1 MLVLWAICSQPE
13 GQLFMKDKLFYKH
26 IILYVSLLLLPIVAF
41 SGFIQISILERIRQ
55 NYAYQLENQ
64 MISYANDLEEVFSSL
79 DTVRANVIYD
89 DEFVFN
95 SDLSNVEE
103 AKDVLRKLQSLA
115 INNPILQEVIFWYE
129 GDEFVYLSTASTFRK
144 DKLQELHPLFSLKSV
159 DEILEEEK
167 GGHSETYLFLTLPEG
182 TVPVRTICYTSVLI
196 NGRRALLIF
205 LLKMPETDILDN
217 MVVFDRQGNFQYS
230 CNMDE
235 ELSAMLKG
243 SIPDDYYAIRV
254 EKESR
259 IYVQYYK
266 PDIVYADF
274 RRIRHLY
281 WCIIVFVLVVGTW
294 LIFFGIK
301 NNLLPILRRRQELT
315 NAVQL
320 HFLYNLLKGKYAREE
335 FDERVE
341 KDGMINLK
349 GDLYFL
355 IVFLLQEDD
364 ALKENE
370 EVEAVLRRYLK
381 GYMIELPEER
391 KFAYVGA
398 LDKGKAK
405 DYREYTWFM
414 WKELE
419 RETGIDISF
428 SYSPPFENIDDIQ
441 QIFLK
446 TVLSLE
452 FKFAKGN
459 SCYIDTEQ
467 VLDEELVEVTKP
479 KKLIEQLLLN
489 TRLANTAEVNRIM
502 DEINSYV
509 RTSGMPPTYS
519 KMVCYNLI
527 MQVMGLF
534 HSCGILESGERIS
547 CSMIMTHNDTVDELM
562 DRIRNIANNIC
573 LFLTEKKKKDSQ
585 TEIAGMEEFLRE
597 NVLLEKFSVQYMAD
611 WFGMSP
617 SGLSNFYKQKTGM
630 TIMERVTDIR
640 MKRAEEYLLDEEN
653 PMTLNEIVEKIG
665 YNNTS
670 SFIRKFKS
678 IYGVT
683 PGQFVKAKKGG

>member
-1 MLVLWAICSQPE
+1 
-13 GQLFMKDKLFYKH
+13 MKDKLFYKH
-26 IILYVSLLLLPIVAF
+26 IILYVLLLFLPVVAF

-64 MISYANDLEEVFSSL
+64 MIGYANDLEEIFSSL
-79 DTVRANVIYD
+79 DAVRTNVIYD
-89 DEFVFN
+89 DEFAFK
-95 SDLSNVEE
+95 SDLSNVKE
-103 AKDVLRKLQSLA
+103 AKEVLRKLQSFA
-115 INNPILQEVIFWYE
+115 INNPILQEIIFWYE
-129 GDEFVYLSTASTFRK
+129 GDEFAYLSTASTFRK
-144 DKLQELHPLFSLKSV
+144 DKLQELHPLFALKSV

-167 GGHSETYLFLTLPEG
+167 TGHEETYLFLTLPEG
-182 TVPVRTICYTSVLI
+182 TMPVRTICHTSVSI

-205 LLKMPETDILDN
+205 LMKMPETDIIDN
-217 MVVFDRQGNFQYS
+217 LVVFDRQGKVQYS
-230 CNMDE
+230 CNMDD
-235 ELSAMLKG
+235 ELSEMLKG
-243 SIPDDYYAIRV
+243 GIPENYYEIRV

-259 IYVQYYK
+259 IYVQYYN

-281 WCIIVFVLVVGTW
+281 WCIIAIVLLVGSG
-294 LIFFGIK
+294 LIFFGVK
-301 NNLLPILRRRQELT
+301 NNLLPMLRRRQELT
-315 NAVQL
+315 NAVQFN
-320 HFLYNLLKGKYAREE
+320 FLYNLLKGKYAREE

-341 KDGMINLK
+341 KDGMVNLK
-349 GDLYFL
+349 GEMYFL
-355 IVFLLQEDD
+355 IVFLLQENAVTKD
-364 ALKENE
+364 NE
-370 EVEAVLRRYLK
+370 EVEAVLHRYLR
-381 GYMIELPEER
+381 GYMIELPEEK
-391 KFAYVGA
+391 KFVYVGA

-405 DYREYTWFM
+405 NYRESTWFM

-419 RETGIDISF
+419 RETKIDISF
-428 SYSPPFENIDDIQ
+428 SFSPLFENIDDIQ

-446 TVLSLE
+446 TVLSME

-459 SCYIDTEQ
+459 SCYIDSEQ

-479 KKLIEQLLLN
+479 KKLIEQLLMN
-489 TRLANTAEVNRIM
+489 TRLANTGEVNRIM
-502 DEINSYV
+502 DEINSHV
-509 RTSGMPPTYS
+509 KTSGMPPVYS

-527 MQVMGLF
+527 MQVTELL
-534 HSCGILESGERIS
+534 HSCGMLEHGERIS
-547 CSMIMTHNDTVDELM
+547 YSVIMARNDTVDELT

-573 LFLTEKKKKDSQ
+573 LFLTEKKKKDSE
-585 TEIAGMEEFLRE
+585 TEIDGIEQFMRE

-611 WFGMSP
+611 WFGTSP
-617 SGLSNFYKQKTGM
+617 SSLSNLYKQKTGM

-640 MKRAEEYLLDEEN
+640 MKQAEEYLLDEEK

-683 PGQFVKAKKGG
+683 PGQFVKAKKEG

>member
-1 MLVLWAICSQPE
+1 
-13 GQLFMKDKLFYKH
+13 MKDKLFYKH
-26 IILYVSLLLLPIVAF
+26 IILYVLLLFLPVVAF

-64 MISYANDLEEVFSSL
+64 MIGYANDLEEIFSSL
-79 DTVRANVIYD
+79 DAVRTNVIYD
-89 DEFVFN
+89 DEFAFK
-95 SDLSNVEE
+95 SDLSNVKE
-103 AKDVLRKLQSLA
+103 AKEVLRKLQSFA
-115 INNPILQEVIFWYE
+115 INNPILQEIIFWYE
-129 GDEFVYLSTASTFRK
+129 GDEFAYLSTASTFRK
-144 DKLQELHPLFSLKSV
+144 DKLQELHPLFALKSV

-167 GGHSETYLFLTLPEG
+167 TGHEETYLFLTLPEG
-182 TVPVRTICYTSVLI
+182 TMPVRTICHTSVSI

-205 LLKMPETDILDN
+205 LMKMPETDIIDN
-217 MVVFDRQGNFQYS
+217 LVVFDRQGKVQYS
-230 CNMDE
+230 CNMDD
-235 ELSAMLKG
+235 ELSEMLKG
-243 SIPDDYYAIRV
+243 GIPENYYEIRV

-259 IYVQYYK
+259 IYVQYYN

-281 WCIIVFVLVVGTW
+281 WCIIAIVLLVGSG
-294 LIFFGIK
+294 LIFFGVK
-301 NNLLPILRRRQELT
+301 NNLLPMLRRRQELT
-315 NAVQL
+315 NAVQFN
-320 HFLYNLLKGKYAREE
+320 FLYNLLKGKYAREE

-341 KDGMINLK
+341 KDGMVNLK
-349 GDLYFL
+349 GEMYFL
-355 IVFLLQEDD
+355 IVFLLQENAVTKD
-364 ALKENE
+364 NE
-370 EVEAVLRRYLK
+370 EVEAVLHRYLR
-381 GYMIELPEER
+381 GYMIELPEEK
-391 KFAYVGA
+391 KFVYVGA

-405 DYREYTWFM
+405 NYRESTWFM

-419 RETGIDISF
+419 RETKIDISF
-428 SYSPPFENIDDIQ
+428 SFSPLFENIDDIQ

-446 TVLSLE
+446 TVLSME

-459 SCYIDTEQ
+459 SCYIDSEQ

-479 KKLIEQLLLN
+479 KKLIEQLLMN
-489 TRLANTAEVNRIM
+489 TRLANTGEVNRIM
-502 DEINSYV
+502 DEINSHV
-509 RTSGMPPTYS
+509 KTSGMPPVYS

-527 MQVMGLF
+527 MQVTELL
-534 HSCGILESGERIS
+534 HSCGMLEHGERIS
-547 CSMIMTHNDTVDELM
+547 YSVIMARNDTVDELT

-573 LFLTEKKKKDSQ
+573 LFLTEKKDSE
-585 TEIAGMEEFLRE
+585 TEIDGIEQFMRE

-611 WFGMSP
+611 WFGTSP
-617 SGLSNFYKQKTGM
+617 SSLSNFYKQKTGM

-640 MKRAEEYLLDEEN
+640 MKQAEEYLLDEEN

-683 PGQFVKAKKGG
+683 PGQFVKAKKEG

>member
-1 MLVLWAICSQPE
+1 
-13 GQLFMKDKLFYKH
+13 MKDKLFYKH
-26 IILYVSLLLLPIVAF
+26 IILYVLLLFLPVVAF

-64 MISYANDLEEVFSSL
+64 MIGYANDLEEIFSSL
-79 DTVRANVIYD
+79 DAVRTNVIYD
-89 DEFVFN
+89 DEFAFK
-95 SDLSNVEE
+95 SDLSNVKE
-103 AKDVLRKLQSLA
+103 AKEVLRKLQSFA
-115 INNPILQEVIFWYE
+115 INNPILQEIIFWYE
-129 GDEFVYLSTASTFRK
+129 GDEFAYLSTASTFRK
-144 DKLQELHPLFSLKSV
+144 DKLQELHPLFALKSV

-167 GGHSETYLFLTLPEG
+167 TGHEETYLFLTLPEG
-182 TVPVRTICYTSVLI
+182 TMPVRTICHTSVSI

-205 LLKMPETDILDN
+205 LMKMPETDIIDN
-217 MVVFDRQGNFQYS
+217 LVVFDRQGKVQYS
-230 CNMDE
+230 CNMDD
-235 ELSAMLKG
+235 ELSEMLKG
-243 SIPDDYYAIRV
+243 GIPENYYEIRV

-259 IYVQYYK
+259 IYVQYYN

-281 WCIIVFVLVVGTW
+281 WCIIAIVLLVGSG
-294 LIFFGIK
+294 LIFFGVK
-301 NNLLPILRRRQELT
+301 NNLLPMLRRRQELT
-315 NAVQL
+315 NAVQFN
-320 HFLYNLLKGKYAREE
+320 FLYNLLKGKYAREE

-341 KDGMINLK
+341 KDGMVNLK
-349 GDLYFL
+349 GEMYFL
-355 IVFLLQEDD
+355 IVFLLQENAVTKD
-364 ALKENE
+364 NE
-370 EVEAVLRRYLK
+370 EVEAVLHRYLR
-381 GYMIELPEER
+381 GYMIELPEEK
-391 KFAYVGA
+391 KFVYVGA

-405 DYREYTWFM
+405 NYRESTWFM

-419 RETGIDISF
+419 RETKIDISF
-428 SYSPPFENIDDIQ
+428 SFSPLFENIDDIQ

-446 TVLSLE
+446 TVLSME

-459 SCYIDTEQ
+459 SCYIDSEQ

-479 KKLIEQLLLN
+479 KKLIEQLLMN
-489 TRLANTAEVNRIM
+489 TRLANTGEVNRIM
-502 DEINSYV
+502 DEINSHV
-509 RTSGMPPTYS
+509 KTSGMPPVYS

-527 MQVMGLF
+527 MQVTELL
-534 HSCGILESGERIS
+534 HSCGMLEHGERIS
-547 CSMIMTHNDTVDELM
+547 YSVIMARNDTVDELT

-573 LFLTEKKKKDSQ
+573 LFLTEKKKKDSE
-585 TEIAGMEEFLRE
+585 TEIDGIEQFMRE

-611 WFGMSP
+611 WFGTSP
-617 SGLSNFYKQKTGM
+617 SSLSNLYKQKTGM

-640 MKRAEEYLLDEEN
+640 MKQAEEYLLDEEN

-683 PGQFVKAKKGG
+683 PGQFVKAKKEG

>member
-1 MLVLWAICSQPE
+1 
-13 GQLFMKDKLFYKH
+13 MKDKLFYKH
-26 IILYVSLLLLPIVAF
+26 IILYVLLLFLPVVAF

-64 MISYANDLEEVFSSL
+64 MIGYANDLEEIFSSL
-79 DTVRANVIYD
+79 DAVRTNVIYD
-89 DEFVFN
+89 DEFAFK
-95 SDLSNVEE
+95 SDLSNVKE
-103 AKDVLRKLQSLA
+103 AKEVLRKLQSFA
-115 INNPILQEVIFWYE
+115 INNPILQEIIFWYE
-129 GDEFVYLSTASTFRK
+129 GDEFAYLSTASTFRK
-144 DKLQELHPLFSLKSV
+144 DKLQELHPLFALKSV

-167 GGHSETYLFLTLPEG
+167 TGHEETYLFLTLPEG
-182 TVPVRTICYTSVLI
+182 TMPVRTICHTSVSI

-205 LLKMPETDILDN
+205 LMKMPETDIIDN
-217 MVVFDRQGNFQYS
+217 LVVFDRQGKVQYS
-230 CNMDE
+230 CNMDD
-235 ELSAMLKG
+235 ELSEMLKG
-243 SIPDDYYAIRV
+243 GIPENYYEIRV

-259 IYVQYYK
+259 IYVQYYN

-281 WCIIVFVLVVGTW
+281 WCIIAIVLLVGSG
-294 LIFFGIK
+294 LIFFGVK
-301 NNLLPILRRRQELT
+301 NNLLPMLRRRQGLT
-315 NAVQL
+315 NAVQFN
-320 HFLYNLLKGKYAREE
+320 FLYNLLKGKYAREE

-341 KDGMINLK
+341 KDGMVNLK
-349 GDLYFL
+349 GEMYFL
-355 IVFLLQEDD
+355 IVFLLQENAVTKD
-364 ALKENE
+364 NE
-370 EVEAVLRRYLK
+370 EVEAVLHRYLR
-381 GYMIELPEER
+381 GYMIELPEEK
-391 KFAYVGA
+391 KFVYVGA

-405 DYREYTWFM
+405 NYRESTWFM

-419 RETGIDISF
+419 RETKIDISF
-428 SYSPPFENIDDIQ
+428 SFSPLFENIDDIQ

-446 TVLSLE
+446 TVLSME

-459 SCYIDTEQ
+459 SCYIDSEQ

-479 KKLIEQLLLN
+479 KKLIEQLLMN
-489 TRLANTAEVNRIM
+489 TRLANTGEVNRIM
-502 DEINSYV
+502 DEINSHV
-509 RTSGMPPTYS
+509 KTSGMPPVYS

-527 MQVMGLF
+527 MQVTELL
-534 HSCGILESGERIS
+534 HSCGMLEHGERIS
-547 CSMIMTHNDTVDELM
+547 YSVIMARNDTVDELT

-573 LFLTEKKKKDSQ
+573 LFLTEKKKKDSE
-585 TEIAGMEEFLRE
+585 TEIDGIEQFMRE

-611 WFGMSP
+611 WFGTSP
-617 SGLSNFYKQKTGM
+617 SSLSNFYKQKTGM

-640 MKRAEEYLLDEEN
+640 MKQAEEYLLDEEN

-683 PGQFVKAKKGG
+683 PGQFVKAKKEG

>member
-1 MLVLWAICSQPE
+1 
-13 GQLFMKDKLFYKH
+13 MKDKLFYKH
-26 IILYVSLLLLPIVAF
+26 IILYASLLLLPIVAF
-41 SGFIQISILERIRQ
+41 SGFIQISILEKIRQ

-64 MISYANDLEEVFSSL
+64 MIGCANDLEEVFSSL
-79 DTVRANVIYD
+79 DTVRTNVLSGD
-89 DEFVFN
+89 DFVFN
-95 SDLSNVEE
+95 SDLSNVQE
-103 AKDVLRKLQSLA
+103 AKEVLQELHSYA
-115 INNPILQEVIFWYE
+115 INNRILQEIIFWYE
-129 GDEFVYLSTASTFRK
+129 GDEFAYLSTASTVRK
-144 DKLQELHPLFSLKSV
+144 DKLQELHPLFALKSV

-167 GGHSETYLFLTLPEG
+167 SGHGETYLFRTFPEG
-182 TVPVRTICYTSVLI
+182 TIPVRNICHTSVLI

-205 LLKMPETDILDN
+205 LLKMPEMELLDN
-217 MVVFDRQGNFQYS
+217 LVVLDRQGNVQYS

-235 ELSAMLKG
+235 GLSEMLKEG
-243 SIPDDYYAIRV
+243 VPEDYFAIRV

-259 IYVQYYK
+259 TYVQYYN

-274 RRIRHLY
+274 MRIRHLY
-281 WCIIVFVLVVGTW
+281 WCIILFVLIVGVG
-294 LIFFGIK
+294 LIFFGVK
-301 NNLLPILRRRQELT
+301 NNLLPMLRRRQELT
-315 NAVQL
+315 NAVQFN
-320 HFLYNLLKGKYAREE
+320 FLYNLLKGKFAREE
-335 FDERVE
+335 FDAGVE

-349 GDLYFL
+349 GDFYFL
-355 IVFLLQEDD
+355 IVFLLQEDEVT
-364 ALKENE
+364 KENE
-370 EVEAVLRRYLK
+370 EVEAVLHRYLK

-391 KFAYVGA
+391 KFVYVGA
-398 LDKGKAK
+398 LEGNKAK
-405 DYREYTWFM
+405 NYREYTWFM

-419 RETGIDISF
+419 RETRLDISF
-428 SYSPPFENIDDIQ
+428 SFSPLFENIDDVQ

-446 TVLSLE
+446 TVLSME

-459 SCYIDTEQ
+459 SCYIDSEQ

-489 TRLANTAEVNRIM
+489 TRLANTEEVNRIM
-502 DEINSYV
+502 DEINSHV
-509 RTSGMPPTYS
+509 KTSGMPPVYS

-527 MQVMGLF
+527 MQVTELL
-534 HSCGILESGERIS
+534 HSCGMLESGERIS
-547 CSMIMTHNDTVDELM
+547 YSVVMARNDTVDELT

-573 LFLTEKKKKDSQ
+573 LFLTEKKKKDSE
-585 TEIAGMEEFLRE
+585 TEIAGIEQFMRE

-617 SGLSNFYKQKTGM
+617 SSLSNFYKQKTGM

-640 MKRAEEYLLDEEN
+640 MRQAEEYLLDEEN

-683 PGQFVKAKKGG
+683 PGQFVKAKKEG

>member
-1 MLVLWAICSQPE
+1 
-13 GQLFMKDKLFYKH
+13 MKDKLFYKH
-26 IILYVSLLLLPIVAF
+26 IILYVLLLFLPVVAF

-64 MISYANDLEEVFSSL
+64 MIGYANDLEEIFSSL
-79 DTVRANVIYD
+79 DAVRTNVIYD
-89 DEFVFN
+89 DEFAFK
-95 SDLSNVEE
+95 SDLSNVKE
-103 AKDVLRKLQSLA
+103 AKEVLRKLQSFA
-115 INNPILQEVIFWYE
+115 INNPILQEIIFWYE
-129 GDEFVYLSTASTFRK
+129 GDEFAYLSTASTFRK
-144 DKLQELHPLFSLKSV
+144 DKLQELHPLFALKSV

-167 GGHSETYLFLTLPEG
+167 TGHEETYLFLTLPEG
-182 TVPVRTICYTSVLI
+182 TMPVRTICHTSVSI

-205 LLKMPETDILDN
+205 LMKMPETDIIDN
-217 MVVFDRQGNFQYS
+217 LVVFDRQGKVQYS
-230 CNMDE
+230 CNMDD
-235 ELSAMLKG
+235 ELSEMLKG
-243 SIPDDYYAIRV
+243 GIPENYYEIRV

-259 IYVQYYK
+259 IYVQYYN

-281 WCIIVFVLVVGTW
+281 WCIIAIVLLVGSG
-294 LIFFGIK
+294 LIFFGVK
-301 NNLLPILRRRQELT
+301 NNLLPMLRRRQELT
-315 NAVQL
+315 NAVQFN
-320 HFLYNLLKGKYAREE
+320 FLYNLLKGKYAREE

-341 KDGMINLK
+341 KDGMVNLK
-349 GDLYFL
+349 GEMYFL
-355 IVFLLQEDD
+355 IVFLLQENAVTKD
-364 ALKENE
+364 NE
-370 EVEAVLRRYLK
+370 EVEAVLHRYLR
-381 GYMIELPEER
+381 GYMIELPEEK
-391 KFAYVGA
+391 KFVYVGA

-405 DYREYTWFM
+405 NYRESTWFM

-419 RETGIDISF
+419 RETKIDISF
-428 SYSPPFENIDDIQ
+428 SFSPLFENIDDIQ

-446 TVLSLE
+446 TVLSME

-459 SCYIDTEQ
+459 SCYIDSEQ

-479 KKLIEQLLLN
+479 KKLIEQLLMN
-489 TRLANTAEVNRIM
+489 TRLANTGEVNRIM
-502 DEINSYV
+502 DEINSHV
-509 RTSGMPPTYS
+509 KTSGMPPVYS

-527 MQVMGLF
+527 MQVTELL
-534 HSCGILESGERIS
+534 HSCGMLEHGERIS
-547 CSMIMTHNDTVDELM
+547 YSVIMARNDTVDELT

-573 LFLTEKKKKDSQ
+573 LFLTEKKKKDSE
-585 TEIAGMEEFLRE
+585 TEIDGIEQFMRE

-611 WFGMSP
+611 WFGTSP
-617 SGLSNFYKQKTGM
+617 SSLSNFYKQKTGM

-640 MKRAEEYLLDEEN
+640 MKQAEEYLLDEEN

-683 PGQFVKAKKGG
+683 PGQFVKAKKEG